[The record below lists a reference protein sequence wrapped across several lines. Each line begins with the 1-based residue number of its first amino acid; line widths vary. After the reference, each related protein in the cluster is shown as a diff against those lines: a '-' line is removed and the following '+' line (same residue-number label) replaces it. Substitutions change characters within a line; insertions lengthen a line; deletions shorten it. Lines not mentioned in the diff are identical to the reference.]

1 MYAVIYYNLIIWKK
15 SSDQAAPGQSKWGK
29 FPLAGMTALGGRE
42 GSGLKDKTQL
52 VLTFEK

>member
-1 MYAVIYYNLIIWKK
+1 MYAVIYYNLIIRKNPLIK
-15 SSDQAAPGQSKWGK
+15 LLLGKWEK

-42 GSGLKDKTQL
+42 GSGLKDKIQL